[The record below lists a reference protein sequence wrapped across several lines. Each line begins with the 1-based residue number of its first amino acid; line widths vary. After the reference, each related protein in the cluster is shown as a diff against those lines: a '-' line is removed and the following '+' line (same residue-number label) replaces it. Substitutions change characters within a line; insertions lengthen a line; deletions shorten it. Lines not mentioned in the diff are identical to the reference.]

1 MGLHTLRIL
10 RRSRKTDSPQ
20 MVAQIQARINNL
32 LAGMPAAVQG
42 AWNLT
47 MGTPAGSSPDGAW
60 PVKYTP
66 S

>member
-1 MGLHTLRIL
+1 
-10 RRSRKTDSPQ
+10 